1 MHIFPNNTLAEYTN
15 YLETALEME
24 TNQWE
29 VGLCEIHFPQAWDNV
44 RHGNNGFKISYQ
56 SPRQAG
62 KWTTIDKE
70 VPHGY
75 YAIISDLLR
84 AINDVYGST
93 NKKIRRL
100 SGWK

>member
-15 YLETALEME
+15 HLETALEME

-29 VGLCEIHFPQAWDNV
+29 VGLCEIQYPQAWDNV
-44 RHGNNGFKISYQ
+44 RRGSNGFTISYQ

-70 VPHGY
+70 VPPGY
-75 YAIISDLLR
+75 YATIPDLLR
-84 AINDVYGST
+84 AIESVYGST
-93 NKKIRRL
+93 DKKN
-100 SGWK
+100 